1 MPWGMGQGA
10 RAISE
15 SVTPLLFALTAALAG
30 WPECQ
35 GLAQSCWLLAQGG
48 WSRDSVPLPSL
59 LPKLMAP
66 LCFGA
71 CPGLLCLG
79 FLCFSR
85 AVPLMVMLS
94 WGVHTTLSVPVCPSP
109 VCQPELGTGHGG
121 RKSLGKEFPPFH
133 AELT

>member
-48 WSRDSVPLPSL
+48 WSRDSAPALPFAKAHGPSV
-59 LPKLMAP
+59 
-66 LCFGA
+66 FRG
-71 CPGLLCLG
+71 
-79 FLCFSR
+79 
-85 AVPLMVMLS
+85 LS
-94 WGVHTTLSVPVCPSP
+94 WPALPWISVFQQGSSSHGDAFLGSSHNPQRPCVP
-109 VCQPELGTGHGG
+109 QP
-121 RKSLGKEFPPFH
+121 RVP
-133 AELT
+133 A